1 MAENI
6 PITNYFRL
14 CSKTL
19 LEVRSGTARSVLPKG
34 RGAGMAGEQIL
45 VVDDNDLNLALM
57 RDLLEGEGYRVRV
70 AIDANDAIAV
80 LHDFRPRLIFMDIQL
95 PGMDGLTLT
104 RMLKANPSM
113 RDIRIVGLTAY
124 GMVGDEERMRAAGC
138 DGYLAK
144 PFDTRRLPG
153 VVSSLLQPATPH
165 T

>member
-1 MAENI
+1 
-6 PITNYFRL
+6 
-14 CSKTL
+14 
-19 LEVRSGTARSVLPKG
+19 
-34 RGAGMAGEQIL
+34 MAGEQIL
-45 VVDDNDLNLALM
+45 VVDDNDLNLELM

-124 GMVGDEERMRAAGC
+124 AMAGDEERMRAAGC

-144 PFDTRRLPG
+144 PLDTRRFPG
-153 VVSSLLQPATPH
+153 VVSSFLQPAPRA
-165 T
+165 